1 MEPEVSLYLRVCQ
14 VCKEK
19 LVDWQVR
26 RQEEE
31 AREDDGR
38 WNFLEALVR
47 LNEKFSHNEER
58 VRNQLPKVIDVEL

>member
-38 WNFLEALVR
+38 GNFLEALVR

-58 VRNQLPKVIDVEL
+58 VRNQLPKVIDVE